1 MLWIHKGYYDI
12 IIYILI
18 AVLFIIKIKKKYLLS
33 KVLEQ
38 IFYAFLLSKSFCKP
52 ASNIYSV
59 KYMDNTFFLA
69 LKKRFCRNKYKK
81 RKKEEKLSSF
91 NSIKT

>member
-38 IFYAFLLSKSFCKP
+38 IFYAILLSKSFCKP

-81 RKKEEKLSSF
+81 KEEGRKIKLF
-91 NSIKT
+91 